1 MALAQIDAKR
11 ALSYLVSAYMGLIF
25 VAVGT
30 GHVQQAYQLLLTYA
44 PAMALL
50 VMALGMVIWNS
61 ITQDLRYLGACGRG
75 DPSQVCAF

>member
-61 ITQDLRYLGACGRG
+61 ITQDLRSLGACGRG